1 MCNILVI
8 DDEAMVLEMLR
19 VALTQFGHSVATASR
34 GEEGLQMFE
43 EDPFDVIITDIRL
56 PDIDGHRVAQRV
68 RESARP
74 ATPIIAISGTSWLVD
89 DEEFD
94 TVIPKP
100 FNIKTLL
107 GTIHDLM
114 LKYSGGDGAVFALQ
128 S

>member
-1 MCNILVI
+1 MCNVLVI

-19 VALTQFGHSVATASR
+19 LALTQFGHSVATASR

-43 EDPFDVIITDIRL
+43 EGPFDVIITDIRL
-56 PDIDGHRVAQRV
+56 PDIDGHRVARHI
-68 RESARP
+68 RSTRP

-89 DEEFD
+89 DDEFD

-100 FNIKTLL
+100 FHLETLL
-107 GTIHDLM
+107 GTIDDL
-114 LKYSGGDGAVFALQ
+114 LARGRGEEGSWIALN

>member
-1 MCNILVI
+1 
-8 DDEAMVLEMLR
+8 
-19 VALTQFGHSVATASR
+19 
-34 GEEGLQMFE
+34 MFE
-43 EDPFDVIITDIRL
+43 KGPFDVIITDIRL
-56 PDIDGHRVAQRV
+56 PDIDGHRVAQRI
-68 RESARP
+68 RESAYP

-89 DEEFD
+89 DDDFD

-114 LKYSGGDGAVFALQ
+114 AKCRGGEGTLFALQ